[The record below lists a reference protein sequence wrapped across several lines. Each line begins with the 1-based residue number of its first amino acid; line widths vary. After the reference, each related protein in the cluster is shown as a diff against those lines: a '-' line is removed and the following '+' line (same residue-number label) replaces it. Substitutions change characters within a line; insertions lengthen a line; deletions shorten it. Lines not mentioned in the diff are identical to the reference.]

1 MGPRS
6 AGSRSSCRIFS
17 TVGQSRESW
26 RICSQRLL
34 VTKIYVGQ
42 CSSIQC
48 LWRNG
53 IESNNRQ
60 FTASMRIRCSDFPFI
75 HSFYI
80 YIYGQIDNSRF
91 QIRFS
96 SVTFFK
102 VIFRGEVRAWKW
114 KSNIS
119 NERVA
124 NNGEG
129 TFYYRVTDVPASRRK
144 IWTYWTIYWN
154 VMNYKTG
161 SRWKNRF
168 PTVAFNRRVD
178 EKLMCRV
185 LVKSDVEFEE

>member
-48 LWRNG
+48 LWRND

-60 FTASMRIRCSDFPFI
+60 FTASMRIRCSEFPFI
-75 HSFYI
+75 HSFYIFFHIYI

-91 QIRFS
+91 QIRRFS
-96 SVTFFK
+96 SDTFFK
-102 VIFRGEVRAWKW
+102 VIFHGEVRAWKW
-114 KSNIS
+114 ESNIS

-129 TFYYRVTDVPASRRK
+129 TFYYRRSR
-144 IWTYWTIYWN
+144 
-154 VMNYKTG
+154 VEE
-161 SRWKNRF
+161 KNLNLLNHLLERDELQDRLAMEESISNRRF
-168 PTVAFNRRVD
+168 PTD
-178 EKLMCRV
+178 ESMKNLC
-185 LVKSDVEFEE
+185 VECAG